1 MKNTIFTVIVCLGA
15 AAPLFADGTNV
26 LSDDKARLSY
36 AIGMSMGRSLQNLV
50 NQGMEVDVDLTA
62 RGIKDLLSSNK
73 TLLTPEQMQETL
85 STFQREFTAK
95 QQKMHEEQAL
105 KNKSISEA
113 FLATNKNNPE
123 IVVLP
128 DGLQYKVITNGTGAM
143 PGPTD
148 NVSVNYR
155 GRLLDGTEFDSSYK
169 RGQPAKFPVKGVI
182 PGWTEALL
190 KMNAGSK
197 WQLFIPPEL
206 GYGERG
212 RPGIPP
218 NSVLIF
224 EVELLST
231 ESPPAPPPSASN
243 HQPLTSDIIKVPSA
257 EELKK
262 GGKIEVIKAEDLK
275 NAQQQ

>member
-1 MKNTIFTVIVCLGA
+1 MKNTIFTVIVCLGT
-15 AAPLFADGTNV
+15 AAPLFAGGTNV

-62 RGIKDLLSSNK
+62 RGIKDLLSSNT

-85 STFQREFTAK
+85 STFQREFAAK
-95 QQKMHEEQAL
+95 QQKLHEEQAV

-155 GRLLDGTEFDSSYK
+155 GRLLDGTEFDNSYK

-275 NAQQQ
+275 KAQQQ